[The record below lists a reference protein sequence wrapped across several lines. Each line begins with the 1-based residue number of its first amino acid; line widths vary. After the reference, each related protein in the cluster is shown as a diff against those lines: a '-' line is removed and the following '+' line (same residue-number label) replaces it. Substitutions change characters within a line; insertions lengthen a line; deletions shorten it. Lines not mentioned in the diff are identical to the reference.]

1 MSLLFLYSKGD
12 NNLDHINNTKVL
24 VADYGVAVAFFVI
37 VMGLGIAIV
46 LSTSKQRKIDREFER
61 EEREKDREW
70 SREIEKLRTS
80 QENYRYQT
88 HVELTRESSTQIG
101 KNNESLDHLCE
112 KLHDVESQ
120 LDDIVSSVQTLQGY
134 HYELKD
140 SVGHVSEDRAAI
152 QLMLKEIHDK
162 IERIEDVRQT
172 LKKIEESMNCMRK
185 LIEDTNERGKN
196 V

>member
-1 MSLLFLYSKGD
+1 M
-12 NNLDHINNTKVL
+12 NHINQTKVL
-24 VADYGVAVAFFVI
+24 VADYGVAVAFFII
-37 VMGLGIAIV
+37 VMTVGIAIIF
-46 LSTSKQRKIDREFER
+46 STSKQRKIDREFER

-70 SREIEKLRTS
+70 NREIEKLRTS

-88 HVELTRESSTQIG
+88 HVELTRETSNQIG
-101 KNNESLDHLCE
+101 KNNESLDHLCD
-112 KLHDVESQ
+112 KLHEVESQ
-120 LDDIVSSVQTLQGY
+120 LDDIVTSVQSLKGY

-140 SVGHVSEDRAAI
+140 SVGHMNEDRTAV

-162 IERIEDVRQT
+162 IERIDDVKQT

-185 LIEDTNERGKN
+185 LIEDTNERGNN

>member
-1 MSLLFLYSKGD
+1 ME
-12 NNLDHINNTKVL
+12 HINNTKVL

-37 VMGLGIAIV
+37 VMTVGIAIIF
-46 LSTSKQRKIDREFER
+46 SISKQRKIDREFER
-61 EEREKDREW
+61 VEREKDREW
-70 SREIEKLRTS
+70 NRDIEKLRTS

-88 HVELTRESSTQIG
+88 HVELTRETSCQIG
-101 KNNESLDHLCE
+101 KNNESLDNLCE

-120 LDDIVSSVQTLQGY
+120 LDDIVTSVQTLKGY

-140 SVGHVSEDRAAI
+140 NIGHINEDRNTV
-152 QLMLKEIHDK
+152 QLMLKEIYTK
-162 IERIEDVRQT
+162 IERIDDVRQT

-185 LIEDTNERGKN
+185 LIEDTNKRRKN

>member
-1 MSLLFLYSKGD
+1 ME
-12 NNLDHINNTKVL
+12 HINNTKVL
-24 VADYGVAVAFFVI
+24 VADYGVAVAFFII
-37 VMGLGIAIV
+37 VMTVGIAIIF
-46 LSTSKQRKIDREFER
+46 STSKQRKIDREFER

-185 LIEDTNERGKN
+185 LIEDTNERRKN

>member
-1 MSLLFLYSKGD
+1 M
-12 NNLDHINNTKVL
+12 DHINNTKVL
-24 VADYGVAVAFFVI
+24 VADYGVAVAFFII

-46 LSTSKQRKIDREFER
+46 LSNSKQRRIDREFER
-61 EEREKDREW
+61 AEREKDREW
-70 SREIEKLRTS
+70 NREIEKLRTS

-88 HVELTRESSTQIG
+88 HVELTRETSGQIG
-101 KNNESLDHLCE
+101 KNNESLDNLCE
-112 KLHDVESQ
+112 KLHDVETQ
-120 LDDIVSSVQTLQGY
+120 LDGIVSSVQKLKGY

-140 SVGHVSEDRAAI
+140 NVGHLNEDRTAT
-152 QLMLKEIHDK
+152 QLMLKEIFTK

>member
-1 MSLLFLYSKGD
+1 M
-12 NNLDHINNTKVL
+12 NHINQTKVL
-24 VADYGVAVAFFVI
+24 VADYGVAVAFFII
-37 VMGLGIAIV
+37 VMTVGVAIIF
-46 LSTSKQRKIDREFER
+46 SISKQRKIDREFER

-70 SREIEKLRTS
+70 NRDIEKLRTS

-88 HVELTRESSTQIG
+88 HVELTRESSSQIG

-120 LDDIVSSVQTLQGY
+120 LDDIVTSVQTLQGY
-134 HYELKD
+134 HYDLKD
-140 SVGHVSEDRAAI
+140 SVGHMSEDRAAI

-172 LKKIEESMNCMRK
+172 LKKIEESMNCMRE

>member
-1 MSLLFLYSKGD
+1 M
-12 NNLDHINNTKVL
+12 DHINNTKVL
-24 VADYGVAVAFFVI
+24 VADYGVAVAFFII
-37 VMGLGIAIV
+37 VMTVGIAIIF
-46 LSTSKQRKIDREFER
+46 STSKQRKIDREFER

-70 SREIEKLRTS
+70 NREIEKLRTS

-88 HVELTRESSTQIG
+88 HVELTRETSNQIG
-101 KNNESLDHLCE
+101 KNNESLDTLCD

-120 LDDIVSSVQTLQGY
+120 LDDIVSSVQTLKGY

-140 SVGHVSEDRAAI
+140 NVGHLKEDREAT
-152 QLMLKEIHDK
+152 QLMLKEIYTK

-185 LIEDTNERGKN
+185 LIEDTNERGNN